1 MDVDLS
7 FYPIIL
13 TTNKALFNYNHLMAL
28 AKTVFVKLERHLT
41 GAKPAL
47 PTLYTKKKNVDAVVT
62 VKLLF
67 YES

>member
-28 AKTVFVKLERHLT
+28 AKTVFVKLERPE

-47 PTLYTKKKNVDAVVT
+47 STLYIRNMHVDAVVT

>member
-7 FYPIIL
+7 FKNL
-13 TTNKALFNYNHLMAL
+13 DNKKALFNYNHLMAL

-47 PTLYTKKKNVDAVVT
+47 PTLYTKKCGCCCNH
-62 VKLLF
+62 
-67 YES
+67 